1 VQGEITAAS
10 MSAKMA
16 VVTKGDILG
25 NGGSNGN
32 DDIYG
37 IGGRNRCLEC

>member
-1 VQGEITAAS
+1 MQGEITAAS
-10 MSAKMA
+10 MSAKMT

-37 IGGRNRCLEC
+37 IGGRNRRLDC

>member
-1 VQGEITAAS
+1 

-16 VVTKGDILG
+16 VVAKGYIQG

-32 DDIYG
+32 GDIYG
-37 IGGRNRCLEC
+37 IGGRNRRLEC